1 MIGIAF
7 REWAILSLGAQFT
20 VVVSVVPDQTLIQ
33 HGPYQWIRHPAY
45 TGSILTLVGFAL
57 ALGTWV
63 AALVVLFIS
72 LAGFLYRIH
81 VEEIMLLG
89 VFGEEYRDYMNRTW
103 RLFPGI

>member
-7 REWAILSLGAQFT
+7 REWAVLSLGTQFT
-20 VVVSVVPDQTLIQ
+20 VVVSVAPGQILIQ
-33 HGPYQWIRHPAY
+33 RGPYQWIRHPAY
-45 TGSILTLVGFAL
+45 TGSILTLAGFAL
-57 ALGTWV
+57 ALGSWT
-63 AALVVLFIS
+63 AALAVLLIS

-81 VEEIMLLG
+81 VEEIMLLE